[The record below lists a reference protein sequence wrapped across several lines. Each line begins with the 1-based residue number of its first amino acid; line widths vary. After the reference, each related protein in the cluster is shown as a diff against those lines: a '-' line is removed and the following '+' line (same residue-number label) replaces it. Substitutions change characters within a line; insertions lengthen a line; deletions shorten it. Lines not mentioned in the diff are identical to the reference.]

1 MTRQTL
7 KIAIPMAGLG
17 TRLRPHTW
25 SKPKALLQLAGKTV
39 LDHVLNQFNSLP
51 DNFDVEYVF
60 IVGPYQLEQVKSFM
74 EQEYPDKKTNYP
86 VQEVMRGQSHAL
98 WQAREYLTGPMLMVF
113 ADTLVDADFSN
124 LNNLGN
130 QAVAWVKEVPDP
142 RRFGVAIVG
151 EQGKVF
157 KLVEKPSSMDNR
169 MAVVG
174 FYYFPSAEDLF
185 SAIQEQMD
193 RNVQLKN
200 EYFLADAVNI
210 MLDRGLD
217 MRAVEVNVWL
227 DAGTPSAMLETNQ
240 WLLDH
245 GQDNSAEA
253 AKHAGVA
260 VVPPVF
266 IHPNA
271 EVIDSVVGPYVS
283 IGCECRIEKVIVKN
297 SILDEGTQVKTM
309 ILEDSL
315 LGRDVQVQGQP
326 SRLNLGDNAMAVE

>member
-1 MTRQTL
+1 
-7 KIAIPMAGLG
+7 MAGLG

-151 EQGKVF
+151 EQGKVSR
-157 KLVEKPSSMDNR
+157 LVEKPSSMDNR

-227 DAGTPSAMLETNQ
+227 DAGTPSSMLDTNQ

-253 AKHAGVA
+253 AKRTGVA

-271 EVIDSVVGPYVS
+271 EVVDSVVGPYVS

>member
-60 IVGPYQLEQVKSFM
+60 IVGPYQLEQVKTFM
-74 EQEYPDKKTNYP
+74 EQQYPEKKTYYP

-98 WQAREYLTGPMLMVF
+98 WQAREYLSGPMLMVF

-124 LNNLGN
+124 LNNMGD

-142 RRFGVAIVG
+142 RRFGVTIVNDEG
-151 EQGKVF
+151 RVT

-169 MAVVG
+169 LAVVG

-193 RNVQLKN
+193 QNIQLKN
-200 EYFLADAVNI
+200 EYFLADAINI
-210 MLDRGLD
+210 MLGRGLD
-217 MRAVEVNVWL
+217 MRAVQVKVWL
-227 DAGTPSAMLETNQ
+227 DAGTPSSMLETNQ

-253 AKHAGVA
+253 AKRSGVA

-266 IHPNA
+266 IHPDA

-283 IGCECRIEKVIVKN
+283 VGCECRIEKVIVQN

-326 SRLNLGDNAMAVE
+326 SRLNLGDNAMAME

>member
-151 EQGKVF
+151 EQGKVS

-253 AKHAGVA
+253 AKRAGVA

>member
-151 EQGKVF
+151 EQGKVSR
-157 KLVEKPSSMDNR
+157 LVEKPSSMDNR

-227 DAGTPSAMLETNQ
+227 DAGTPSSMLDTNQ

-253 AKHAGVA
+253 AKRTGVA

-271 EVIDSVVGPYVS
+271 EVVDSVVGPYVS

>member
-51 DNFDVEYVF
+51 EDYDVEYVF
-60 IVGPYQLEQVKSFM
+60 IVGPYQLEQVKAFM
-74 EQEYPDKKTNYP
+74 EQAYPEKKTYYP

-98 WQAREYLTGPMLMVF
+98 WQAREYLSGPMLMVF

-124 LNNLGN
+124 LNNLGD

-142 RRFGVAIVG
+142 RRFGVTIVDDEG
-151 EQGKVF
+151 RVT
-157 KLVEKPSSMDNR
+157 KLVEKPASMDNR
-169 MAVVG
+169 LAVVG

-193 RNVQLKN
+193 QNIQLKN
-200 EYFLADAVNI
+200 EYFLADAINI
-210 MLDRGLD
+210 MLARGLD
-217 MRAVEVNVWL
+217 MRAVKVNVWL
-227 DAGTPSAMLETNQ
+227 DAGTPASMLETNQ

-245 GQDNSAEA
+245 GQDNSDEA
-253 AKHAGVA
+253 RKRVGVA

-266 IHPNA
+266 IHPDA
-271 EVIDSVVGPYVS
+271 EVIDSVVGPHVS

-297 SILDEGTQVKTM
+297 SILDEGTQVNTM

-326 SRLNLGDNAMAVE
+326 SRLNLGDNAMAME

>member
-74 EQEYPDKKTNYP
+74 EEVYPEKKTYYP

-142 RRFGVAIVG
+142 RRFGVAIVE
-151 EQGKVF
+151 EQGKVS

-227 DAGTPSAMLETNQ
+227 DAGTPASMLETNQ

-253 AKHAGVA
+253 AKRGNVA
-260 VVPPVF
+260 VIPPVF
-266 IHPNA
+266 IHPDA

-283 IGCECRIEKVIVKN
+283 IGCECRIEQVIVKN

>member
-74 EQEYPDKKTNYP
+74 EQEYPEKKTYYP

-151 EQGKVF
+151 EQGKVSR
-157 KLVEKPSSMDNR
+157 LVEKPSSMDNR

-227 DAGTPSAMLETNQ
+227 DAGTPSSMLDTNQ

-253 AKHAGVA
+253 AKRTGVA

-271 EVIDSVVGPYVS
+271 EVVDSVVGPYVS

>member
-60 IVGPYQLEQVKSFM
+60 IVGPYQLEHVKSFM
-74 EQEYPDKKTNYP
+74 EQEYPEKKTYYP

-151 EQGKVF
+151 EQGKVSR
-157 KLVEKPSSMDNR
+157 LVEKPSSMDNR

-227 DAGTPSAMLETNQ
+227 DAGTPSSMLDTNQ

-253 AKHAGVA
+253 AKRTGVA

-271 EVIDSVVGPYVS
+271 EVVDSVVGPYVS

-309 ILEDSL
+309 ILEVSL